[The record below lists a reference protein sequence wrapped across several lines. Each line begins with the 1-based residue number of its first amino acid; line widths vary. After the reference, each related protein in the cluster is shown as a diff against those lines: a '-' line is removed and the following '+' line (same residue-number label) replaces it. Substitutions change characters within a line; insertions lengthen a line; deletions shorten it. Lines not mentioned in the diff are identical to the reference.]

1 MIFFGITTSGRS
13 PNILKAL
20 EVCRHMKFPS
30 IVFTANDG
38 GPAKDLADICT
49 AVPGMR
55 TSTIQELHIVIAHTL
70 FECIESAVF
79 KM

>member
-1 MIFFGITTSGRS
+1 MMFFGITTSGRS

-20 EVCRHMKFPS
+20 EVCRHMKVPS

-38 GPAKDLADICT
+38 GPVKDLADICI

-55 TSTIQELHIVIAHTL
+55 TSTIQELHIVLAHTL
-70 FECIESAVF
+70 CECIESAVF